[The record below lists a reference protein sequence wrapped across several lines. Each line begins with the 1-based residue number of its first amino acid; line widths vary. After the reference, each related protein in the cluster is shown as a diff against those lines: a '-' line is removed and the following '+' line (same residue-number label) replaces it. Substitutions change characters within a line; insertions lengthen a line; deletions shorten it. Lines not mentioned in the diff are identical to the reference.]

1 MKIYLVTKVE
11 RFWHWVNAVGIVLLA
26 LSGLNIHFA
35 REFDVF
41 GSLSAAITLHNIVGI
56 IVSLDYL
63 LWAGYMISSR
73 RIRFYLPNRDDMPR
87 GLIRQTRYYLWGIF
101 RGEPHPYAES
111 GSRKFN
117 PLQKWTYLG
126 VMVVLMPIQVA
137 SGLSLLYFIENW
149 TRFRTSI
156 VWDLGVLHTVTA
168 IFLTAFLIA
177 HIYLGSTGETPVE
190 HFKMMFTGY
199 AEPEASHESEG
210 ERR

>member
-26 LSGLNIHFA
+26 LSGLNIHFV

-87 GLIRQTRYYLWGIF
+87 GLIRQTRYYLWGI
-101 RGEPHPYAES
+101 
-111 GSRKFN
+111 
-117 PLQKWTYLG
+117 
-126 VMVVLMPIQVA
+126 
-137 SGLSLLYFIENW
+137 W
-149 TRFRTSI
+149 TRFRTTI